1 MTLLEKMQYEH
12 DPSLL
17 SPATKLAL
25 EQEIQRLKSEG
36 IRMNPGTLTQE
47 TLASE
52 KARKVLKKR
61 GITVVGEKR
70 PYFTDNGRL
79 KEWPMLVPKKILKP
93 GAHENA
99 PAGWEC
105 TML

>member
-36 IRMNPGTLTQE
+36 IRMNPGTLTQK
-47 TLASE
+47 TLASKE
-52 KARKVLKKR
+52 AQKVLKKR
-61 GITVVGEKR
+61 GIAVVREKR
-70 PYFTDNGRL
+70 PYFTNNDHPG
-79 KEWPMLVPKKILKP
+79 EWPMLVPKKIVKLDTRQ
-93 GAHENA
+93 NA
-99 PAGWEC
+99 PAGRGH
-105 TML
+105 TIL